1 MSDMTIQRMLYNVQ
15 QHGNNDRIYCFQ
27 AYDPDPIEMNE
38 AEKKLKRIL
47 CETKQNF
54 FQSYGL
60 TMITEETY
68 PQMYEKINKLPII
81 EM

>member
-27 AYDPDPIEMNE
+27 AYGSVHTDTNE
-38 AEKKLKRIL
+38 KERKMRRIL
-47 CETKQNF
+47 FDTKQKF

-60 TMITEETY
+60 TMITEEEY
-68 PQMYEKINKLPII
+68 PKMYEKINKLPII
-81 EM
+81 EI